1 MIKNIVFDIG
11 NVLIEFHP
19 AEAMRKVGIPE
30 EKIEPLLRASV
41 FNVWWQELDRG
52 FLPEEEVQNYMIADH
67 PELEKEMKLFFR
79 ESRPYLVEPYAYS
92 EEWLKGL
99 KERGYHL
106 YLLSNYPVSY
116 FDMHS
121 RDKFTFMPYID
132 GQIVSGYV
140 RKIKPDPDIYR
151 LLLETYQLKPEECVF
166 MDDRKENIAAASKLG
181 FHTILFQDYTQ
192 VCKKLEAMLENKTKI
207 C

>member
-99 KERGYHL
+99 KRGDIIFIC
-106 YLLSNYPVSY
+106 YPII
-116 FDMHS
+116 
-121 RDKFTFMPYID
+121 R
-132 GQIVSGYV
+132 
-140 RKIKPDPDIYR
+140 
-151 LLLETYQLKPEECVF
+151 
-166 MDDRKENIAAASKLG
+166 
-181 FHTILFQDYTQ
+181 
-192 VCKKLEAMLENKTKI
+192 
-207 C
+207 